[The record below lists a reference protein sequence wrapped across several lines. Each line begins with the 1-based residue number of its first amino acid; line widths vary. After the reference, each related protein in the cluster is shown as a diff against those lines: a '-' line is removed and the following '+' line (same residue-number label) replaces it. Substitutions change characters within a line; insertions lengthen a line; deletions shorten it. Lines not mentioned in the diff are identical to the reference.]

1 VDTNHSH
8 ADASHA
14 HESHVGIPVESDG
27 ITYRGIVW
35 FVGVLFVTALVIELA
50 MFGLFRVLN
59 HQIGANDPGRPPLAA
74 PAGQLPPAPNLLFEK
89 TGSADQNEPGYL
101 RQFREREEAA
111 LYGYSVD
118 KAAGTAKIPI
128 ARAKELLLQ
137 RGLPSRTQ
145 GGNTA
150 TPAKGAPAKSAPA
163 K

>member
-8 ADASHA
+8 AHAGHA

-27 ITYRGIVW
+27 ITYRGIIW

-50 MFGLFRVLN
+50 MFVVFRALN
-59 HQIGANDPGRPPLAA
+59 YQIRVNDPPRPPLAT
-74 PAGQLPPAPNLLFEK
+74 PAGQLPPAPNLLYEK
-89 TGSADQNEPGYL
+89 SGAADQNEPGYL
-101 RQFREREEAA
+101 RQFREREESA
-111 LYGYSVD
+111 LTSYSVD
-118 KAAGTAKIPI
+118 KAAGTAKLPI

-137 RGLPSRTQ
+137 RGLPSRPQ

-150 TPAKGAPAKSAPA
+150 TPAKGAPATSAPA